1 MFSSIFVLVLINLYN
16 YSLKVEGL
24 KIESFS
30 VVENSNKYG
39 KNLKIPFFFLLK
51 KPLSISLGA
60 KLDNVPKN
68 SYLYIPQVDASY
80 IEIYINDILIK
91 KIGYKNKIGHFFY
104 SPFLITLPDES
115 RELKIKMSGTYE
127 LGIDFPIFI
136 IQENQLPKYWT
147 LKILTFYLVIFLMG
161 TLLSLSIILLLFSIN
176 SKRNEKKLFLHFSL
190 ASILGIIW
198 LFDTLPLPIFD
209 SIENFSLFKKI
220 TLVSLYLSFLFLSKG
235 SFIYFNYN
243 GLFGKTLTFL
253 YYVSCIIL
261 IFSPSVYHTHIFHN
275 YLSVIFVLN
284 AVFLIYLFFK
294 SNTKK
299 SLTLLFILSSFILT
313 AIHDVIVLI
322 FDIETKFLS
331 PLGVLI
337 LFFVFSYIIISS
349 YKETVKE
356 KHIYYKKSVFD
367 NLTKAYNR
375 NIFDF
380 EKFNESDLFIYIDI
394 NKLKEINDTLGHK
407 YGDKVLKKFSQIVK
421 NNIRKDDLLIRLGG
435 DEFLIVLKNCSK
447 RKGKIT
453 INRILNEFRNSDE
466 TSPTFSWGI
475 IRYKDSLEKTLE
487 SGDLLMYKMKNKYK
501 YRN

>member
-1 MFSSIFVLVLINLYN
+1 
-16 YSLKVEGL
+16 
-24 KIESFS
+24 
-30 VVENSNKYG
+30 
-39 KNLKIPFFFLLK
+39 
-51 KPLSISLGA
+51 
-60 KLDNVPKN
+60 
-68 SYLYIPQVDASY
+68 
-80 IEIYINDILIK
+80 
-91 KIGYKNKIGHFFY
+91 
-104 SPFLITLPDES
+104 
-115 RELKIKMSGTYE
+115 
-127 LGIDFPIFI
+127 
-136 IQENQLPKYWT
+136 
-147 LKILTFYLVIFLMG
+147 
-161 TLLSLSIILLLFSIN
+161 
-176 SKRNEKKLFLHFSL
+176 
-190 ASILGIIW
+190 
-198 LFDTLPLPIFD
+198 
-209 SIENFSLFKKI
+209 
-220 TLVSLYLSFLFLSKG
+220 
-235 SFIYFNYN
+235 
-243 GLFGKTLTFL
+243 
-253 YYVSCIIL
+253 
-261 IFSPSVYHTHIFHN
+261 
-275 YLSVIFVLN
+275 
-284 AVFLIYLFFK
+284 
-294 SNTKK
+294 
-299 SLTLLFILSSFILT
+299 LT

-380 EKFNESDLFIYIDI
+380 EKFHESDLFIYIDI

-407 YGDKVLKKFSQIVK
+407 YGDKILKKFSQIAL

-447 RKGKIT
+447 RKGKLT